1 MFNSRQIITVSLLT
15 ASLLSSHAIAQN
27 AAIVNGKPI
36 PKAQLDK
43 LIQKSGQGDNPQIR
57 DQAREMLITRELIL
71 QEANNRELI
80 QKESVRDQLEQS
92 RVGVLVAAV
101 FEDYV
106 EKEGIADAELKA
118 AYESVKAQYTGK
130 EYHVEHILVEKE
142 SDAKAIIAQLKAGGN
157 FEEIAKAKSKDPGS
171 AKNGGDLGWV
181 SEKSL
186 VPEFSKAMVQM
197 KNGQISDK
205 PVKTQFGYH
214 ILKMLDS
221 RDTKAPSFEEMKDQL
236 KQMIA
241 SDQNWQKAKFAEMM
255 QKLRA
260 KAKIQ

>member
-1 MFNSRQIITVSLLT
+1 MFNSRQIITISLLT
-15 ASLLSSHAIAQN
+15 AGLLSSNVIAQN

-36 PKAQLDK
+36 PKVQLDK
-43 LIQKSGQGDNPQIR
+43 LVQKSGQGDNPQVR

-171 AKNGGDLGWV
+171 SKNGGDLGWV

>member
-1 MFNSRQIITVSLLT
+1 MFNSRQIITISLLT
-15 ASLLSSHAIAQN
+15 AGLLSSNVIAQN

-36 PKAQLDK
+36 PKVQLDK
-43 LIQKSGQGDNPQIR
+43 LVQKSGQGDNPQVR

-130 EYHVEHILVEKE
+130 EYHVEHILVENE

>member
-1 MFNSRQIITVSLLT
+1 M
-15 ASLLSSHAIAQN
+15 
-27 AAIVNGKPI
+27 
-36 PKAQLDK
+36 
-43 LIQKSGQGDNPQIR
+43 
-57 DQAREMLITRELIL
+57 
-71 QEANNRELI
+71 
-80 QKESVRDQLEQS
+80 
-92 RVGVLVAAV
+92 
-101 FEDYV
+101 
-106 EKEGIADAELKA
+106 
-118 AYESVKAQYTGK
+118 
-130 EYHVEHILVEKE
+130 
-142 SDAKAIIAQLKAGGN
+142 KAGGN

-171 AKNGGDLGWV
+171 AKNGGDIGWV